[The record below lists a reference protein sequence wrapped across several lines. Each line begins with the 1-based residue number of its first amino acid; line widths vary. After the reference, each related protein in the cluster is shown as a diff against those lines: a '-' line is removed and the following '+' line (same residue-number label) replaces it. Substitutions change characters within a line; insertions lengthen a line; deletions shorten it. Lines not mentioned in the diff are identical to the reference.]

1 MATIYGTYKNTS
13 REVIP
18 GTPQDD
24 LIYPLGGWDYI
35 DGGAGVDTIVIS
47 GVSTNFEIVR
57 EAGVV
62 FVDSLSAAS
71 AYAERTQ
78 ITNIENIQFNDL
90 TVSLAGSLRYDAL
103 PGNDEFVGGP
113 SIDWVVMSGKIADHQ
128 ISKRGIYYFVYD
140 QKGTGGEDRLQSIE
154 RIVFSDKTLA
164 ILEQSSTSAVS
175 WKLSS
180 AGAIYSVDGK
190 EVVIGH
196 SESVDQIFFS
206 DGVSKSLM
214 SLLPQAK
221 LSAAGA
227 YDAKV
232 QAYFIASLGRKATA
246 QELKDYSSLLASK
259 SGSVWLDASGQTG
272 TNGSL
277 VGALFSSAEF
287 TALTAT
293 AVTER
298 NFSKIVTEMYGRL
311 TGDGTPSASL
321 LSFYVSQLESGGIKV
336 RGLANA
342 MLNDLVLMPR
352 ADGILFQPNGW
363 ATNLR
368 DALEAEDYLGYL
380 TELEL
385 AGINVINLEGGVFG

>member
-1 MATIYGTYKNTS
+1 MATIYGTYKNTT

-35 DGGAGVDTIVIS
+35 DGGAGNDTIVIS
-47 GVSTNFEIVR
+47 GVSTNFEVVR

-62 FVDSLSAAS
+62 FIDSLSSAS

-78 ITNIENIQFNDL
+78 ITNVENVQFDDR
-90 TVSLAGSLRYDAL
+90 TVSLAGSLRFEAL
-103 PGNDEFVGGP
+103 PGNDEMVGGP
-113 SIDWVVMSGKIADHQ
+113 SIDWVIMSGKIADHQ
-128 ISKRGIYYFVYD
+128 VYKRGVYYFVYD

-164 ILEQSSTSAVS
+164 ILDQNASAIS
-175 WKLSS
+175 AWKASD
-180 AGAIYSVDGK
+180 AGTIYVVDGK

-196 SESVDQIFFS
+196 SESVDQILFL
-206 DGVSKSLM
+206 DGASKSLM

-221 LSAAGA
+221 LSAPGA

-259 SGSVWLDASGQTG
+259 NGSVWLDAAGQTG
-272 TNGSL
+272 TSGSL

-293 AVTER
+293 AVTDK
-298 NFSKIVTEMYGRL
+298 NFTKIVTDMYARL
-311 TGDGTPSASL
+311 TGDGSPSAEL
-321 LSFYVSQLESGGIKV
+321 LSFYVSQLDAGGIKL

-368 DALEAEDYLGYL
+368 DALEVEDYLGYL

-385 AGINVINLEGGVFG
+385 AGINVTNLEGGVFG

>member
-78 ITNIENIQFNDL
+78 ITNIENVQFDDR

-385 AGINVINLEGGVFG
+385 AGINVTNLEGGVFG

>member
-78 ITNIENIQFNDL
+78 ITNIENVQFDDR

-175 WKLSS
+175 CKLSA

-385 AGINVINLEGGVFG
+385 AGINVTNLEGGVFG